1 MCRTSP
7 SRIFSPRFPPRCLV
21 TARRKLVVHFHSLRH
36 TGASWLVMQGESL
49 SVVQAILGHSTIAV
63 TEKYASLAPEQTRRA
78 VDRAFADLPMN

>member
-1 MCRTSP
+1 
-7 SRIFSPRFPPRCLV
+7 
-21 TARRKLVVHFHSLRH
+21 
-36 TGASWLVMQGESL
+36 MQGESL